1 MLSLPSGL
9 EYRDVA
15 VQAGGVCVPAHRQQQ
30 DRTASAEAPPATR
43 PLMRINPHI
52 FRHMDTLQLAQTFS
66 VSALSIDNEMVTS
79 IDRDAVISNDY
90 AVYMS
95 INPCDR
101 G

>member
-52 FRHMDTLQLAQTFS
+52 
-66 VSALSIDNEMVTS
+66 
-79 IDRDAVISNDY
+79 
-90 AVYMS
+90 
-95 INPCDR
+95 
-101 G
+101 